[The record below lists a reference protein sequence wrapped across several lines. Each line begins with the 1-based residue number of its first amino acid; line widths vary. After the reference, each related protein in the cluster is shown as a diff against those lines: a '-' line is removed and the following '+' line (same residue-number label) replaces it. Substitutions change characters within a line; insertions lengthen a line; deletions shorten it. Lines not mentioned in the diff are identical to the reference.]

1 MIKILE
7 GNLAAYSGTKEE
19 SVTREQEQDQEQ
31 TDSPKV
37 RASEELAKKSEKK

>member
-19 SVTREQEQDQEQ
+19 SVTREQEQ
-31 TDSPKV
+31 TGSPKV
-37 RASEELAKKSEKK
+37 RASEELAKKCEKK